1 MIKIDLITGFL
12 GSGKT
17 TFIIKYAKYLMSLGE
32 RICIL
37 ENDYGAV
44 NIDMMLVSDIG
55 CDREMIAG
63 GCDYDCHKRRFKTKL
78 INMALMGYSRIIVEP
93 SGIFDTDEFFDLLYE
108 EPLDSLYEIANVFS
122 LYDINTKN
130 LSYESRYILASQIS
144 VSSKIIISKRDN
156 SKEELNID
164 YLNNIMKEFNCPRI
178 ITESDIIYNDN
189 IDFNDIL
196 YSGHKSYSHIKIP
209 INNDNNYD
217 SIYYLDK
224 DFNKDMILKIRDQ
237 IFNTNMYGLI
247 SRIKGFIYENN
258 NWYRINITKNE
269 FDFSQISE
277 GQKVLIIIG
286 ESMNKDNINNLI
298 ESALES

>member
-32 RICIL
+32 RVCIL

-44 NIDMMLVSDIG
+44 NIDMMLLSEIG

-63 GCDYDCHKRRFKTKL
+63 GCDYDCHQRRFKTKL

-122 LYDINTKN
+122 LYDINTNN

-144 VSSKIIISKRDN
+144 VSSKIIVSKRDN
-156 SKEELNID
+156 SKEALNID
-164 YLNNIMKEFNCPRI
+164 YLNNIMEEFNCPRI
-178 ITESDIIYNDN
+178 ITNDDIIYNDN
-189 IDFNDIL
+189 LNFNNIL
-196 YSGHKSYSHIKIP
+196 NSGHKSYSHIKIP
-209 INNDNNYD
+209 INNDNKYD
-217 SIYYLDK
+217 SIYFLDK
-224 DFNKDMILKIRDQ
+224 PFNKDIILKIKDEL
-237 IFNTNMYGLI
+237 FKDSSYGNI
-247 SRIKGFIYENN
+247 ARIKGFVNENDI
-258 NWYRINITKNE
+258 WYRINITKNE
-269 FDFSQISE
+269 SDFSQISN
-277 GQKVLIIIG
+277 GQNVLIIIG
-286 ESMNKDNINNLI
+286 ENLNNDLINNFVNKLI
-298 ESALES
+298 

>member
-32 RICIL
+32 RVCIL

-44 NIDMMLVSDIG
+44 NIDMMLLSEIG

-63 GCDYDCHKRRFKTKL
+63 GCDYDCHQRRFKTKL

-122 LYDINTKN
+122 LYDINTNN

-144 VSSKIIISKRDN
+144 VSSKIIVSKRDN
-156 SKEELNID
+156 SKEALNID
-164 YLNNIMKEFNCPRI
+164 YLNNIMEEFNCPRI
-178 ITESDIIYNDN
+178 ITNDDIIYNDN
-189 IDFNDIL
+189 FNFNNIL
-196 YSGHKSYSHIKIP
+196 NSGHKSYSHIKIP
-209 INNDNNYD
+209 INNDNKYD
-217 SIYYLDK
+217 SIYFLDK
-224 DFNKDMILKIRDQ
+224 PFNKDIILKIKDEL
-237 IFNTNMYGLI
+237 FKDSSYGNI
-247 SRIKGFIYENN
+247 ARIKGFVKENN

-269 FDFSQISE
+269 SDFSQISN
-277 GQKVLIIIG
+277 GQNVLIIIG
-286 ESMNKDNINNLI
+286 ENLNNDLINNFVNKLI
-298 ESALES
+298 

>member
-32 RICIL
+32 RVCIL

-44 NIDMMLVSDIG
+44 NIDMMLVSEIG

-122 LYDINTKN
+122 LYDINTNN

-144 VSSKIIISKRDN
+144 VSSKIIVSKRDN
-156 SKEELNID
+156 SKKVLNIE
-164 YLNNIMKEFNCPRI
+164 YLNDIMEEFNCPRI
-178 ITESDIIYNDN
+178 ITNDDIVYNDN
-189 IDFNDIL
+189 INFNNIL
-196 YSGHKSYSHIKIP
+196 NSGHKSYSYIKIP
-209 INNDNNYD
+209 INNDNKYD
-217 SIYYLDK
+217 SIYFLDK
-224 DFNKDMILKIRDQ
+224 PFNKDIILKIKDEL
-237 IFNTNMYGLI
+237 FKDSSYGNI
-247 SRIKGFIYENN
+247 ARIKGFVKENN

-269 FDFSQISE
+269 SDFSQISN
-277 GQKVLIIIG
+277 GQNVLIIIG
-286 ESMNKDNINNLI
+286 ENLNNDLINNI
-298 ESALES
+298 VNKMI

>member
-32 RICIL
+32 RVCIL

-44 NIDMMLVSDIG
+44 NIDMMLLSEIG

-63 GCDYDCHKRRFKTKL
+63 GCDYDCHQRRFKTKL

-122 LYDINTKN
+122 LYDINTNN

-144 VSSKIIISKRDN
+144 VSSKIIVSKRDN
-156 SKEELNID
+156 SKEVLNID
-164 YLNNIMKEFNCPRI
+164 YLNNIMEEFNCPRI
-178 ITESDIIYNDN
+178 ITNDDIIYNDN
-189 IDFNDIL
+189 LNFNNIL
-196 YSGHKSYSHIKIP
+196 NSGHKSYSHIKIP
-209 INNDNNYD
+209 INNDNKYD
-217 SIYYLDK
+217 SIYFLDK
-224 DFNKDMILKIRDQ
+224 PFNKDIILKIKDEL
-237 IFNTNMYGLI
+237 FKDSSYGNI
-247 SRIKGFIYENN
+247 ARIKGFVNENN

-269 FDFSQISE
+269 SDFSQISN
-277 GQKVLIIIG
+277 GQNVLIIIG
-286 ESMNKDNINNLI
+286 ENLNNDLINNFVNKLI
-298 ESALES
+298 

>member
-32 RICIL
+32 RVCIL

-44 NIDMMLVSDIG
+44 NIDMMLLSEIG

-122 LYDINTKN
+122 LYDINTNN

-144 VSSKIIISKRDN
+144 VSSKIIVSKRDN
-156 SKEELNID
+156 SKEALNID
-164 YLNNIMKEFNCPRI
+164 YLNNIMEEFNCPRI
-178 ITESDIIYNDN
+178 ITNDDIIYNDN
-189 IDFNDIL
+189 LNFNNIL
-196 YSGHKSYSHIKIP
+196 NSGHKSYSHIKIP
-209 INNDNNYD
+209 INNDNKYD
-217 SIYYLDK
+217 SIYFLDK
-224 DFNKDMILKIRDQ
+224 PFNKDIILKIKDEL
-237 IFNTNMYGLI
+237 FKDSSYGNI
-247 SRIKGFIYENN
+247 ARIKGFVKENDI
-258 NWYRINITKNE
+258 WYRINITKNE
-269 FDFSQISE
+269 SDFSQISN
-277 GQKVLIIIG
+277 GQNVLIIIG
-286 ESMNKDNINNLI
+286 ENLNNDLINNFVNKMI
-298 ESALES
+298 

>member
-32 RICIL
+32 RVCIL

-44 NIDMMLVSDIG
+44 NIDMMLLSEIG

-63 GCDYDCHKRRFKTKL
+63 GCDYDCHQRRFKTKL

-122 LYDINTKN
+122 LYDINTNN

-144 VSSKIIISKRDN
+144 VSSKIIVSKRDN
-156 SKEELNID
+156 SKEALNID
-164 YLNNIMKEFNCPRI
+164 YLNNIMEEFNCPRI
-178 ITESDIIYNDN
+178 ITNDDIIYNDN
-189 IDFNDIL
+189 LNFNNIL
-196 YSGHKSYSHIKIP
+196 NSGHKSYSHIKIP
-209 INNDNNYD
+209 INNDNKYD
-217 SIYYLDK
+217 SIYFLDK
-224 DFNKDMILKIRDQ
+224 PFNKDIILKIKDEL
-237 IFNTNMYGLI
+237 FKDSSYGNI
-247 SRIKGFIYENN
+247 ARIKGFVKENDI
-258 NWYRINITKNE
+258 WYRINITKNE
-269 FDFSQISE
+269 SDFSQISN
-277 GQKVLIIIG
+277 GQNVLIIIG
-286 ESMNKDNINNLI
+286 ENLNNDLINNFVNKMI
-298 ESALES
+298 

>member
-32 RICIL
+32 RVCIL

-44 NIDMMLVSDIG
+44 NIDMMLLSEIG

-63 GCDYDCHKRRFKTKL
+63 GCDYDCHQRRFKTKL

-122 LYDINTKN
+122 LYDINTNN

-144 VSSKIIISKRDN
+144 VSSKIIVSKRDN
-156 SKEELNID
+156 SKEALNID
-164 YLNNIMKEFNCPRI
+164 YLNNIMEEFNCPRI
-178 ITESDIIYNDN
+178 ITNDDIIYNDN
-189 IDFNDIL
+189 LNFNNIL
-196 YSGHKSYSHIKIP
+196 NSGHKSYSHIKIP
-209 INNDNNYD
+209 INNDNKYD
-217 SIYYLDK
+217 SIYFLDK
-224 DFNKDMILKIRDQ
+224 PFNKDIILKIKDEL
-237 IFNTNMYGLI
+237 FNDSSYGNI
-247 SRIKGFIYENN
+247 ARIKGFVKENN

-269 FDFSQISE
+269 SDFSQISN
-277 GQKVLIIIG
+277 GQNVLIIIG
-286 ESMNKDNINNLI
+286 ENLNNDLINNFVNKLI
-298 ESALES
+298 

>member
-32 RICIL
+32 RVCIL

-44 NIDMMLVSDIG
+44 NIDMMLLSEIG

-63 GCDYDCHKRRFKTKL
+63 GCDYDCHQRRFKTKL

-122 LYDINTKN
+122 LYDINTNN

-144 VSSKIIISKRDN
+144 VSSKIIVSKRDN
-156 SKEELNID
+156 SKEALNID
-164 YLNNIMKEFNCPRI
+164 YLNNIMEEFNCPRI
-178 ITESDIIYNDN
+178 ITNDDIIYNDN
-189 IDFNDIL
+189 LNFNNIL
-196 YSGHKSYSHIKIP
+196 NSGHKSYSHIKIP
-209 INNDNNYD
+209 INNDNKYD
-217 SIYYLDK
+217 SIYFLDK
-224 DFNKDMILKIRDQ
+224 PFNKDIILKIKDEL
-237 IFNTNMYGLI
+237 FKDSSYGNI
-247 SRIKGFIYENN
+247 ARIKGFVKENDI
-258 NWYRINITKNE
+258 WYRINITKNE
-269 FDFSQISE
+269 SDFSQISN
-277 GQKVLIIIG
+277 GQNVLIIIG
-286 ESMNKDNINNLI
+286 ENLNNDLINNFVNKLI
-298 ESALES
+298 

>member
-32 RICIL
+32 RVCIL

-44 NIDMMLVSDIG
+44 NIDMMLLSEIG

-63 GCDYDCHKRRFKTKL
+63 GCDYDCHQRRFKTKL

-122 LYDINTKN
+122 LYDINTNN

-144 VSSKIIISKRDN
+144 VSSKIIVSKRDN
-156 SKEELNID
+156 SKEVLNID
-164 YLNNIMKEFNCPRI
+164 YLNNIMEEFNCPRI
-178 ITESDIIYNDN
+178 ITNDDIIYNDN
-189 IDFNDIL
+189 LNLNNIL
-196 YSGHKSYSHIKIP
+196 NSGHKSYSHIKIP
-209 INNDNNYD
+209 INNDNKYD
-217 SIYYLDK
+217 SIYFLDK
-224 DFNKDMILKIRDQ
+224 PFNKDIILKIKDEL
-237 IFNTNMYGLI
+237 FKDSSYGNI
-247 SRIKGFIYENN
+247 ARIKGFVNENN

-269 FDFSQISE
+269 SDFSQISN
-277 GQKVLIIIG
+277 GQNVLIIIG
-286 ESMNKDNINNLI
+286 ENLNNDLINNFVNKLI
-298 ESALES
+298 